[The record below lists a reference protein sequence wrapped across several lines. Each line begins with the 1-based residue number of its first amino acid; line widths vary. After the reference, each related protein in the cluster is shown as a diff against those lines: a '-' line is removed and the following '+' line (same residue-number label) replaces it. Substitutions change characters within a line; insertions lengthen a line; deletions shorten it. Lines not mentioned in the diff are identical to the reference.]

1 VLTEEEGSPESKL
14 ESPQLH
20 KKDLARKSPPKKLA
34 ASLDKFAIKEFTA
47 TKGSGSSKNGS

>member
-1 VLTEEEGSPESKL
+1 MLTEEEGSPESKL